1 MNRGIDMPKL
11 MKRPLRLNKK
21 FFSKFVIYAILL
33 GLVIIMN
40 YPFFWMVSTSLK
52 SQQEVFRIPPTL
64 LPTKLIWSNY
74 PQAWALANWSQYF
87 INTAIVAI
95 IPTIGQMILGS
106 LAAYAFTRSF
116 KGSKVIF
123 LMFLGTMMIPSQ
135 ATLVPNYVIMKN
147 LKWINTYAGL
157 TVPFLSSAFSVFLLR
172 QHFLAVPRDYEDAA
186 TIDGCGPFHFLFRIL
201 MPLSKS
207 ALVTV
212 ALFEFM
218 NRWNDYIW
226 GLLMT
231 TKDSIRTVQVGMA
244 VFQSE
249 SSTEWTYMMAAATF
263 ISLPVIILFLFVQRR
278 FIEGV
283 MMSGV
288 KG

>member
-1 MNRGIDMPKL
+1 MPKL

-147 LKWINTYAGL
+147 LKGYSLNRVG
-157 TVPFLSSAFSVFLLR
+157 R
-172 QHFLAVPRDYEDAA
+172 A
-186 TIDGCGPFHFLFRIL
+186 T
-201 MPLSKS
+201 
-207 ALVTV
+207 
-212 ALFEFM
+212 
-218 NRWNDYIW
+218 
-226 GLLMT
+226 
-231 TKDSIRTVQVGMA
+231 
-244 VFQSE
+244 
-249 SSTEWTYMMAAATF
+249 
-263 ISLPVIILFLFVQRR
+263 
-278 FIEGV
+278 
-283 MMSGV
+283 
-288 KG
+288 